1 MKKILTAAL
10 CAASLA
16 FGLTG
21 VAHADQT
28 KLVVLKLPTA
38 AGNYTAS
45 GTFSD
50 TFASATE
57 FVDDY
62 IYTNLPAFSTDEFK
76 VTGTG
81 VSFEFVWLYSFPD
94 ASVVPNIDGPSTT
107 SSFDFTTT
115 DPLPSALWVLEI
127 YGSAAAGSSYGGT
140 IFSTAIDT
148 PAAPSIPEPT
158 SALLLL
164 AGLGLVASRAKRA
177 RQGATVA

>member
-1 MKKILTAAL
+1 MKKILSAAL

-21 VAHADQT
+21 AAHADQF
-28 KLVVLKLPTA
+28 LPVILKLPTTP
-38 AGNYTAS
+38 GNMTAS
-45 GTFSD
+45 APISD
-50 TFASATE
+50 TFASAGDFT
-57 FVDDY
+57 DDY
-62 IYTNLPAFSTDEFK
+62 VYTNLPAFSMDEFK

-81 VSFEFVWLYSFPD
+81 VTFWYAMLFAADLTDFPTL
-94 ASVVPNIDGPSTT
+94 GGTSTD
-107 SSFDFTTT
+107 SSFDLKTT
-115 DPLPSALWVLEI
+115 DPLPSALWVLEL
-127 YGSAAAGSSYGGT
+127 YGTADLGGSYSGT

-177 RQGATVA
+177 RKDATVA